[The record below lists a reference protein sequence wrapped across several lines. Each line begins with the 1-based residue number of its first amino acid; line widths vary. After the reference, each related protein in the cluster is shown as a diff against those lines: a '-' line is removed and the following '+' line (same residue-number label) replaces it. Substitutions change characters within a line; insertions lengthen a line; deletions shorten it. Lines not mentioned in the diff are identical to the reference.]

1 MTEPLRTD
9 SDTAPGALAA
19 ADQAARIEQLLL
31 SGLDHYFAG
40 HHEQAINV
48 WTRVIFLE
56 RGHSRARAYIERARS
71 AMAERQR
78 ESEELLHRG
87 VAAYNA
93 GDVGG
98 ARDLLTKAV
107 DEGESSDEALVFLQ
121 RLNRVEA
128 AASLRD
134 LPAAAPGTASA
145 PRADIPQ
152 PRRQWLMTG
161 LVAAAIVGAVALGS
175 APLVSWIIEL
185 RGPSPTT
192 TQPLAPEALPIVR
205 TADTILSRARDLHA
219 GGHLRDAL
227 RALDRIDIGDP
238 LRPQADRMRGEI
250 QRDLLAAVSIG
261 PSPGKAEALP
271 HVAEP
276 LP

>member
-9 SDTAPGALAA
+9 PKTAPDASVT

-40 HHEQAINV
+40 HYEQAINV

-78 ESEELLHRG
+78 ESEEMLHRG

-93 GDVGG
+93 GDVDG
-98 ARDLLTKAV
+98 ARDLLTRAV
-107 DEGESSDEALVFLQ
+107 DDGVGSDEALVFLQ
-121 RLNRVEA
+121 RLNRAEA
-128 AASLRD
+128 AATLRET
-134 LPAAAPGTASA
+134 PARSGVDAKPHAGDETTR
-145 PRADIPQ
+145 PR
-152 PRRQWLMTG
+152 WLMTM
-161 LVAAAIVGAVALGS
+161 LVAAAILGGVALGA

-185 RGPSPTT
+185 RGAPVAT
-192 TQPLAPEALPIVR
+192 TQPSTPEPLPIVR
-205 TADTILSRARDLHA
+205 TTDTELERAQVLFQ

-227 RALDRIDIGDP
+227 HLLESVDVGDP
-238 LRPQADRMRGEI
+238 LRPEADRLRGEI
-250 QRDLLAAVSIG
+250 QRELLAAMRIE
-261 PSPGKAEALP
+261 PPTEAGQRR
-271 HVAEP
+271 
-276 LP
+276 

>member
-9 SDTAPGALAA
+9 PTDVPGASAA

-40 HHEQAINV
+40 HYEQAINV

-93 GDVGG
+93 GDVAG
-98 ARDLLTKAV
+98 ARDLLTQAV
-107 DEGESSDEALVFLQ
+107 EEGAASDEALVFLQ

-128 AASLRD
+128 AASLH
-134 LPAAAPGTASA
+134 LPAATAKTPAAPAVE
-145 PRADIPQ
+145 Q
-152 PRRQWLMTG
+152 PRQARQWTMTG
-161 LVAAAIVGAVALGS
+161 LVAAAIIGGVALGA

-185 RGPSPTT
+185 RGPAPAAV
-192 TQPLAPEALPIVR
+192 QPVAPEALPIVR
-205 TADTILSRARDLHA
+205 TPDMVLGRARDLYA

-238 LRPQADRMRGEI
+238 LRPEADRLKGEI
-250 QRDLLAAVSIG
+250 QRDLLNAVRTDT
-261 PSPGKAEALP
+261 PEAG
-271 HVAEP
+271 ARR
-276 LP
+276 